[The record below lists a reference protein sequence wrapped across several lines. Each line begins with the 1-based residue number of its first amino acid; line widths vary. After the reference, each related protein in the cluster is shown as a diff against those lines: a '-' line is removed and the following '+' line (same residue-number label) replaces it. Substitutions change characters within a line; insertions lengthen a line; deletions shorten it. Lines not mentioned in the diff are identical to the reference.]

1 LKLKKPVVG
10 FASVFTSPPPFRSDP
25 VMGCHV
31 NMENE
36 SFYNRFICA
45 VVQPLRLNW
54 YSRDNLNYINARR
67 AEVGVR
73 KYHDFRERANT
84 LFLTDSFFGFEVPAA
99 WPPIHQEIGPI
110 LTDTFPSLSSDLD
123 LFLFAHPRT

>member
-1 LKLKKPVVG
+1 NINGPWKLYGYIYLIPFNSVNEFTLKSWPNEIKPVDRGYTKYFNNYLQAYKETKPDLFFCNYFANEACFDLALKLKKPVVG

-45 VVQPLRLNW
+45 VVQPLRL
-54 YSRDNLNYINARR
+54 
-67 AEVGVR
+67 
-73 KYHDFRERANT
+73 
-84 LFLTDSFFGFEVPAA
+84 
-99 WPPIHQEIGPI
+99 
-110 LTDTFPSLSSDLD
+110 
-123 LFLFAHPRT
+123 